1 MRSFLQAFWA
11 IALSS
16 VRPPVLPLGSLL
28 GFGVLIP
35 LRHGFDFLDVRMIL
49 AYAFIPMLFVA
60 TPVAFGISQASTSY
74 RRMLTWVGAATAFGW
89 FIGLLFL
96 STALVTLNIAARP
109 APIQL
114 PPLKLLTTYA
124 MFCLST
130 VWFISAAAAYLA
142 ILFSPTAARHIL
154 RVGFLLLLAFFY
166 IGPAALPLSIQMELM
181 KLNHRSIAWWAAAI
195 LCLVAFGLT
204 RALQGGVVIPPFF
217 NPRSTSAAPLS
228 QSSSPL

>member
-16 VRPPVLPLGSLL
+16 VRPPVLPLGSLV

-60 TPVAFGISQASTSY
+60 TPVAFGISQAWTSY
-74 RRMLTWVGAATAFGW
+74 RRLLTWVGAATAFGW

-96 STALVTLNIAARP
+96 STALVTLNLAARP

-114 PPLKLLTTYA
+114 PPANLLTTYA

-130 VWFISAAAAYLA
+130 VWFICGAAAYLA
-142 ILFSPTAARHIL
+142 ILFSPTAARQIL

-166 IGPAALPLSIQMELM
+166 VGPAALPLSIQMELM
-181 KLNHRSIAWWAAAI
+181 NLNHQSIAWRAVAI
-195 LCLVAFGLT
+195 LCLA
-204 RALQGGVVIPPFF
+204 ALGITLALRGGVVTS
-217 NPRSTSAAPLS
+217 RSTSAAPLS
-228 QSSSPL
+228 QSSSPP